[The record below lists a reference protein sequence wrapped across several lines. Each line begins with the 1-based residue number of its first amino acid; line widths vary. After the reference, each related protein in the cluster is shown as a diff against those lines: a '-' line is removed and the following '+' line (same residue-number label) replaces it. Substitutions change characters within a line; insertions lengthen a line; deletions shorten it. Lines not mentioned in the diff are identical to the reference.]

1 MTRWSNSKGAGAG
14 WSCLL
19 SFGRPAAYAAPSQTG
34 RPRHRLKTITAGC
47 ASPPTPET
55 RLALPED
62 LWVSHPFKAKIRV
75 SSTLPSE
82 KDGRCRRPALGPM
95 ERRGIAARAPLLPL
109 DGGTGLPPWRPYHFV
124 QKPIPENDR
133 QADKGNPLLVSQL
146 PCLYHSQRP
155 TVPDPPEDPFYEALR
170 VPGHFE
176 YRTSM
181 AGYRI
186 LSIGPSRHT

>member
-1 MTRWSNSKGAGAG
+1 
-14 WSCLL
+14 
-19 SFGRPAAYAAPSQTG
+19 
-34 RPRHRLKTITAGC
+34 
-47 ASPPTPET
+47 
-55 RLALPED
+55 
-62 LWVSHPFKAKIRV
+62 VSHPFKAKIRV

-82 KDGRCRRPALGPM
+82 KDCRCRRPALGPM

-155 TVPDPPEDPFYEALR
+155 TVSPEVHNMVPPENLWALPLSPLSLR
-170 VPGHFE
+170 E
-176 YRTSM
+176 R
-181 AGYRI
+181 AGVRG
-186 LSIGPSRHT
+186 S